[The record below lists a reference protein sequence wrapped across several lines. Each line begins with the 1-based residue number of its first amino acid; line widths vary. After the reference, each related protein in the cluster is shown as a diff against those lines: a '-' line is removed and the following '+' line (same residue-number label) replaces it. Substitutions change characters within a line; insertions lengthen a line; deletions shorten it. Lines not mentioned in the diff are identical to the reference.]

1 MALAAEIS
9 FQFASSL
16 FSFFNQEIS
25 LASSRCFDERNEC
38 RSNESCSLMLFRS
51 ECRKC
56 QRLHFGARSTR
67 IEPLVCRLFQSDKP
81 LFSMTLGLRHSFE
94 PGRMFVKHRELS
106 FLPFINIVI
115 HSSSLPLRNGKAFRY
130 QVDGEVLNVP
140 EGRMSVRLRHRARK
154 RPTNKALDPAQTSV
168 SGSCWKGLTKR
179 GT

>member
-16 FSFFNQEIS
+16 FSFFNQSIS
-25 LASSRCFDERNEC
+25 LASSNPRCFDERNEC

-67 IEPLVCRLFQSDKP
+67 IEPLVCIHRLFQSDKP

-115 HSSSLPLRNGKAFRY
+115 HSSSRAIPLRNGKERKFE
-130 QVDGEVLNVP
+130 QKLHLL
-140 EGRMSVRLRHRARK
+140 MSSTVW
-154 RPTNKALDPAQTSV
+154 S
-168 SGSCWKGLTKR
+168 SG
-179 GT
+179 